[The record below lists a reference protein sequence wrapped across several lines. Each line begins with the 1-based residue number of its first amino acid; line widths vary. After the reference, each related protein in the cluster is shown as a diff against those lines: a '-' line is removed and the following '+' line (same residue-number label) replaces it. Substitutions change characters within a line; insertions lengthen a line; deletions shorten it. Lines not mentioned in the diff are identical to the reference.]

1 MAKLTSLSATFQ
13 GVPLGNLVLLVGLAG
28 DYDSLVALAPIV
40 TPAKTL
46 FDELKNSGE
55 TDRAKNLKAAID
67 LAGSFAELVQFR
79 PLSNNNLH
87 LLKLLR
93 AMGKARLAAFV
104 PIAENA
110 VTILDLLE
118 VTDVNNLLTVMTANP
133 KADLATLRPI
143 VIKAK
148 VTGGP
153 RVDPMH
159 IRFTQATCTNY
170 GVGYTVQANIERLKS
185 QPAWDIPGG
194 AIRVFQ
200 KTKAMNSWGAVD
212 GDYGRADARYLEDDQ
227 IYTLDNR
234 RLVAY
239 QRAGRQI
246 PAPVFVPNPTARA
259 EMWKFTTGT
268 GARRSRSS
276 EAANRSAP
284 MWTRLTPDQAAGFS
298 AWRPSR
304 PPTPPASS
312 TNRPTSRAPAPAT
325 TAPGRCCACS
335 ATPTRPKS

>member
-1 MAKLTSLSATFQ
+1 MMLPGRPSQQDVNDRRLLLRSLAPRTESAEALLATLQSDIGANQLDQALAVTRDMAKLTSLSATFQ

-93 AMGKARLAAFV
+93 AMGKAKLAAFV

-153 RVDPMH
+153 QVDPMH

-200 KTKAMNSWGAVD
+200 KTKAMNSWGDVD

-239 QRAGRQI
+239 QRAGRLSRRRYSCRTRQPGRRCGSSRLAI
-246 PAPVFVPNPTARA
+246 
-259 EMWKFTTGT
+259 
-268 GARRSRSS
+268 GARRSGSYRPQTG
-276 EAANRSAP
+276 AP
-284 MWTRLTPDQAAGFS
+284 PCG
-298 AWRPSR
+298 
-304 PPTPPASS
+304 PA
-312 TNRPTSRAPAPAT
+312 
-325 TAPGRCCACS
+325 
-335 ATPTRPKS
+335 